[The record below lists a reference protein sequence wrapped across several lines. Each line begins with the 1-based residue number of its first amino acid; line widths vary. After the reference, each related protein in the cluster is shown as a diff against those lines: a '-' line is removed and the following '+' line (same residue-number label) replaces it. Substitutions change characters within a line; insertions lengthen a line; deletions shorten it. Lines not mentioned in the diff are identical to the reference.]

1 MSSGPAA
8 SLNGRI
14 RAELEQHILSGRWP
28 PGHRIPSEHDLAAQF
43 GCARMTVNKV
53 LSGLAESGLI
63 ARRRKAGSFVAQP
76 KVQSAVLQIPDI
88 PAEVAAR
95 GERYGYQLLARGR
108 RPQATGDF
116 AFVGAA
122 LTLACRHLADG
133 EPFALEERT
142 ISLQAVPEAE
152 AADFTAEPPGSWL
165 LRHVPWTEAEHHIS
179 AVNADRAQAAA
190 LGVARGAACLALERR
205 TWRAAVPVT
214 FVRQTFRGD
223 RYRLL
228 ARFSPSEAQR

>member
-1 MSSGPAA
+1 MNRPPAG
-8 SLNGRI
+8 SLHQRI
-14 RAELEQHILSGRWP
+14 RSEIEGRILSGGWP

-53 LSGLAESGLI
+53 LCGLAESGLI
-63 ARRRKAGSFVAQP
+63 DRRRKAGSFVAHP
-76 KVQSAVLQIPDI
+76 KAQSAVLEIPDI

-95 GERYGYQLLARGR
+95 GERYGYELLSRGR
-108 RPQATGDF
+108 REGASGDF
-116 AFVGAA
+116 AFGGAA
-122 LTLACRHLADG
+122 LALACRHLANG

-142 ISLQAVPEAE
+142 ISLDAVPEAE
-152 AADFTAEPPGSWL
+152 AADFTIEPPGSWL

-190 LGVARGAACLALERR
+190 LAVGRRAACLALERR
-205 TWRAAVPVT
+205 TWRASEPVT
-214 FVRQTFRGD
+214 FVRQVFRGD

-228 ARFSPSEAQR
+228 ARFSP